1 MKELYKLDGY
11 EKIIDEDILMTLFRQ
26 MYKLPLDTLK
36 KLLSDYWLPDKDR
49 KTIKEILSLKDMNT
63 MEVHFQNL
71 SESTLD
77 YMYQNREKLKGPGTK
92 II

>member
-1 MKELYKLDGY
+1 
-11 EKIIDEDILMTLFRQ
+11 

-77 YMYQNREKLKGPGTK
+77 YMYQNREKLKGPAPKLFESTHVVMCK
-92 II
+92 ASTLLIMNM